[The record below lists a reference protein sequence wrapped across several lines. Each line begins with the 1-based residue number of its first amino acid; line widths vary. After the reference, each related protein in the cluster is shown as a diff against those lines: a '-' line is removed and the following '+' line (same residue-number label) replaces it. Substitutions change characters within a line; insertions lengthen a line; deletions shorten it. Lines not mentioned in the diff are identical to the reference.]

1 MTIKRAATRN
11 RNLKTRYQHEDIGM
25 TAARVEK
32 IISALDIGSSKVT
45 ALIAGQTE
53 AGDLIAL
60 GTGQRE
66 SRGVVRGCI
75 ADIEQAELSVRHAVE
90 QAERIAGIN
99 IDRIWVGISAGGLD
113 SMLAPIEIELGGD
126 RIEQADI
133 DELLQA
139 GRANLDTHGKAAL
152 HMQPTLY
159 SLDGVGG
166 VANPI
171 GLHADRLGV
180 DIHVVLADPSPVRN
194 LDMTA
199 RAAHLE
205 VESVVVSPIA
215 TGMSC
220 LTSEER
226 ELGVAL
232 VEMGASI
239 TNVSVFI
246 GGTLAG
252 LETIS
257 QGAAD
262 ITDDIA
268 SAFGIRRAQA
278 ERLKCYYGS
287 ALSTPRDHQDVLD
300 LGDDGDKTAG
310 RSEAPRITRAQLNA
324 VIFLRVDKIVT
335 EIAKVLKHLGFAGT
349 AGHQIV
355 LTGGGAELKGIP
367 EHVQAALGRA
377 VRIGKPSGIAGM
389 PEAHSGPAF
398 STLVGL
404 VKYAASNPVDLHGQ
418 FDPNNPYNG
427 GGMPSLLERI
437 KRAIRENY

>member
-1 MTIKRAATRN
+1 MT
-11 RNLKTRYQHEDIGM
+11 
-25 TAARVEK
+25 TAKVEK
-32 IISALDIGSSKVT
+32 IISALDIGSSKVS
-45 ALIAGQTE
+45 ALIAGKTDTGE
-53 AGDLIAL
+53 LIVL

-99 IDRIWVGISAGGLD
+99 IDRVWVGISAGGLD
-113 SMLAPIEIELGGD
+113 SLLAPVEIELGGD
-126 RIEQADI
+126 RIEQDDI

-139 GRANLDTHGKAAL
+139 GRINLDTRGKSAL
-152 HMQPTLY
+152 HIQPTLY

-166 VANPI
+166 VANPL

-180 DIHVVLADPSPVRN
+180 DIHVVLADQSPVRN

-205 VESVVVSPIA
+205 VEAVVVAPVA
-215 TGMSC
+215 AGLAC
-220 LTSEER
+220 LTAEER

-246 GGTLAG
+246 GGMLVG
-252 LETIS
+252 LVTIQ
-257 QGAAD
+257 QGSSD

-268 SAFGIRRAQA
+268 SVFGIRRTQA

-287 ALSTPRDHQDVLD
+287 ALSTPRDHQDVLE
-300 LGDDGDKTAG
+300 LGKDEGGNDVEPNAAK
-310 RSEAPRITRAQLNA
+310 ITRAQLNA
-324 VIFLRVDKIVT
+324 VICQRVDKIVADIGG
-335 EIAKVLKHLGFAGT
+335 ELKGLGFAGPS
-349 AGHQIV
+349 GHQIV
-355 LTGGGAELKGIP
+355 LTGGGAELKGIA
-367 EHVQAALGRA
+367 EHLQVALGRA
-377 VRIGKPSGIAGM
+377 VRIGRPTGLAGL

-398 STLVGL
+398 TTLVGL
-404 VKYAASNPVDLHGQ
+404 VRYAASDVVDLKKTYDPAQ
-418 FDPNNPYNG
+418 EFDG
-427 GGMPSLLERI
+427 GATAGLFERI
-437 KRAIRENY
+437 KRAIRENF

>member
-1 MTIKRAATRN
+1 
-11 RNLKTRYQHEDIGM
+11 M
-25 TAARVEK
+25 TAAKVEK
-32 IISALDIGSSKVT
+32 IISALDIGSSKVS
-45 ALIAGQTE
+45 ALIAGKTDTGE
-53 AGDLIAL
+53 LIVL

-99 IDRIWVGISAGGLD
+99 IDRVWVGISAGGLD
-113 SMLAPIEIELGGD
+113 SLLAPVEIELGGD
-126 RIEQADI
+126 RIEQDDI

-139 GRANLDTHGKAAL
+139 GRANLDTRGKAAL
-152 HMQPTLY
+152 HIQPTLY

-180 DIHVVLADPSPVRN
+180 DIHVVLADQSPVRN

-205 VESVVVSPIA
+205 VEAIVVAPIA
-215 TGMSC
+215 TGLAC
-220 LTSEER
+220 LTAEER

-232 VEMGASI
+232 VELGASI

-246 GGTLAG
+246 GGMLVG
-252 LETIS
+252 LVTIQ
-257 QGAAD
+257 QGSSD

-268 SAFGIRRAQA
+268 SVFGMRRNQA

-300 LGDDGDKTAG
+300 VGKEDGSGEGETG
-310 RSEAPRITRAQLNA
+310 APKITRAQLNA
-324 VIFLRVDKIVT
+324 VICQRVDKIVAD
-335 EIAKVLKHLGFAGT
+335 IAQALKQLGFSGPS
-349 AGHQIV
+349 GHQIV
-355 LTGGGAELKGIP
+355 LTGGGADLKGIA
-367 EHVQAALGRA
+367 EHIQVALGRA
-377 VRIGKPSGIAGM
+377 VRIGRPTGLAGL

-398 STLVGL
+398 TTLVGL
-404 VKYAASNPVDLHGQ
+404 VRYGASDVIDLKKQ
-418 FDPNNPYNG
+418 FDPRQEYDG
-427 GGMPSLLERI
+427 GAAAGLFERI
-437 KRAIRENY
+437 KRAIRENF

>member
-1 MTIKRAATRN
+1 MT
-11 RNLKTRYQHEDIGM
+11 
-25 TAARVEK
+25 TAKVEK
-32 IISALDIGSSKVT
+32 IISALDIGSSKVS
-45 ALIAGQTE
+45 ALIAGQTDTGE
-53 AGDLIAL
+53 LIVL

-99 IDRIWVGISAGGLD
+99 IDRVWVGISAGGLD
-113 SMLAPIEIELGGD
+113 SLLAPVEIELDGD
-126 RIEQADI
+126 RIEQDDI

-139 GRANLDTHGKAAL
+139 GRANLDTRGKAAL
-152 HMQPTLY
+152 HIQPTLY

-205 VESVVVSPIA
+205 VEAVVVAPVA
-215 TGMSC
+215 AGLAC

-232 VEMGASI
+232 VELGAAI

-246 GGTLAG
+246 GGMLVG
-252 LETIS
+252 LVTIQ
-257 QGAAD
+257 QGSSD

-268 SAFGIRRAQA
+268 SVFGMRRAQA

-300 LGDDGDKTAG
+300 LGKEDGT
-310 RSEAPRITRAQLNA
+310 SENDTDSNAAKITRAQLNA
-324 VIFLRVDKIVT
+324 VICQRVDRLVA
-335 EIAKVLKHLGFAGT
+335 EIGAALKGLGFSGPS
-349 AGHQIV
+349 GHQIV
-355 LTGGGAELKGIP
+355 LTGGGAELKGIA
-367 EHVQAALGRA
+367 EHIQAALGRA
-377 VRIGKPSGIAGM
+377 VRIGRPTGLAGL
-389 PEAHSGPAF
+389 PEAHSGPGF
-398 STLVGL
+398 TTLVGL
-404 VKYAASNPVDLHGQ
+404 VRYAASGVVDLKKTY
-418 FDPNNPYNG
+418 DPSHDLDG
-427 GGMPSLLERI
+427 GHTAGLFERI
-437 KRAIRENY
+437 KRAIRENF

>member
-1 MTIKRAATRN
+1 MT
-11 RNLKTRYQHEDIGM
+11 
-25 TAARVEK
+25 TAKVEK
-32 IISALDIGSSKVT
+32 IISALDIGSSKVS
-45 ALIAGQTE
+45 ALIAGQTDTGE
-53 AGDLIAL
+53 LIVL

-99 IDRIWVGISAGGLD
+99 IDRVWVGISAGGLD
-113 SMLAPIEIELGGD
+113 SLLAPVEIELDGD
-126 RIEQADI
+126 RIEQDDI

-139 GRANLDTHGKAAL
+139 GRANLDTRGKAAL
-152 HMQPTLY
+152 HIQPTLY

-205 VESVVVSPIA
+205 VEAVVVAPVA
-215 TGMSC
+215 AGLAC
-220 LTSEER
+220 LTNEER

-232 VEMGASI
+232 VELGAAI

-246 GGTLAG
+246 GGMLVG
-252 LETIS
+252 LVTIQ
-257 QGAAD
+257 QGSSD

-268 SAFGIRRAQA
+268 SVFGMRRAQA

-300 LGDDGDKTAG
+300 LGKEDGT
-310 RSEAPRITRAQLNA
+310 SENDTDSNAAKITRAQLNA
-324 VIFLRVDKIVT
+324 VICQRVDRLVA
-335 EIAKVLKHLGFAGT
+335 EIGAALKGLGFSGPS
-349 AGHQIV
+349 GHQIV
-355 LTGGGAELKGIP
+355 LTGGGAELKGIA
-367 EHVQAALGRA
+367 EHIQAALGRA
-377 VRIGKPSGIAGM
+377 VRIGRPTGLAGL
-389 PEAHSGPAF
+389 PEAHSGPGF
-398 STLVGL
+398 TTLVGL
-404 VKYAASNPVDLHGQ
+404 VRYAASGVVDLKKTY
-418 FDPNNPYNG
+418 DPSHDLDG
-427 GGMPSLLERI
+427 GPTAGLFERI
-437 KRAIRENY
+437 KRAIRENF

>member
-1 MTIKRAATRN
+1 
-11 RNLKTRYQHEDIGM
+11 M

-32 IISALDIGSSKVT
+32 IISALDIGSSKVS
-45 ALIAGQTE
+45 ALIAGKTDTGE
-53 AGDLIAL
+53 LIVL

-99 IDRIWVGISAGGLD
+99 IDRVWVGISAGGLD
-113 SMLAPIEIELGGD
+113 SMLAPVEIELGGD
-126 RIEQADI
+126 RIEREDI

-139 GRANLDTHGKAAL
+139 GRANLDTRGKVAL
-152 HMQPTLY
+152 HVQPTLY

-205 VESVVVSPIA
+205 VESVVVAPIA
-215 TGMSC
+215 TGLAC
-220 LTSEER
+220 LTAEER

-232 VEMGASI
+232 VEFGASV

-246 GGTLAG
+246 GGMLVG
-252 LETIS
+252 LETIQ

-300 LGDDGDKTAG
+300 LGGDEGSLAADT
-310 RSEAPRITRAQLNA
+310 SVPRITKAQLNA
-324 VIFLRVDKIVT
+324 VIFLRIDKIVT
-335 EIAKVLKHLGFAGT
+335 EIGRVLKQIGFAGT
-349 AGHQIV
+349 TGHQIV

-377 VRIGKPSGIAGM
+377 VRLGRPSGVAGL

-404 VKYAASNPVDLHGQ
+404 VKYAASEPIDLQGPFDASEGQHGA
-418 FDPNNPYNG
+418 P
-427 GGMPSLLERI
+427 MPGLIERI
-437 KRAIRENY
+437 KRAIRDNF

>member
-1 MTIKRAATRN
+1 
-11 RNLKTRYQHEDIGM
+11 
-25 TAARVEK
+25 V
-32 IISALDIGSSKVT
+32 
-45 ALIAGQTE
+45 
-53 AGDLIAL
+53 L

-99 IDRIWVGISAGGLD
+99 IDRLSVGISAGGLD
-113 SMLAPIEIELGGD
+113 SMLAPVEIELGGD
-126 RIEQADI
+126 RVEQNDI
-133 DELLQA
+133 DDLLAA
-139 GRANLDTHGKAAL
+139 GRANLDTQGKSAL
-152 HMQPTLY
+152 HIQPTLY

-180 DIHVVLADPSPVRN
+180 DIHVLLADPSPVRN

-205 VESVVVSPIA
+205 VEAVIVSPIA
-215 TGMSC
+215 TGLAC
-220 LTSEER
+220 LTAEER

-246 GGTLAG
+246 GGMLVG
-252 LETIS
+252 LETIQ

-268 SAFGIRRAQA
+268 STFGMRRAQA

-300 LGDDGDKTAG
+300 LDKEEGSAADDD
-310 RSEAPRITRAQLNA
+310 SSQRITKAQLNA
-324 VIFLRVDKIVT
+324 VIFQRIDKIVS
-335 EIAKVLKHLGFAGT
+335 EIGRVLKHLGFAGT
-349 AGHQIV
+349 TGHQIV
-355 LTGGGAELKGIP
+355 LTGGGAELKGIA

-377 VRIGKPSGIAGM
+377 VRIGKPQGVAGV

-398 STLVGL
+398 STLIGL
-404 VKYAASNPVDLHGQ
+404 VRYAASDRVDLKGPL
-418 FDPNNPYNG
+418 DPNDDYAG
-427 GGMPSLLERI
+427 GPMPGIIERI
-437 KRAIRENY
+437 KRAIRENF